1 VSLLLCVLGG
11 FGVQVEVMLMA
22 DVPIISE
29 LVIQEIDYYE
39 GASGW
44 TLRGAVRSTLFHV
57 LYCRDQ

>member
-1 VSLLLCVLGG
+1 
-11 FGVQVEVMLMA
+11 MLMA
-22 DVPIISE
+22 YVPIISE